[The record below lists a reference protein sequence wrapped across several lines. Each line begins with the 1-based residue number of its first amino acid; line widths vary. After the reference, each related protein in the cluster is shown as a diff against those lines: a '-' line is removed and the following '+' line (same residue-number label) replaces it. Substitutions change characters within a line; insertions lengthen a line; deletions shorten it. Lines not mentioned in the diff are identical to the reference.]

1 MLKTDDFPAEHLQ
14 TLTKQINNW
23 LGDMIR
29 TGQLRM
35 DRVTGSQSAATADSF
50 ELGEQFLMAFLDDKQ
65 IRDVNSLD
73 RDLSDLV
80 KPTGRRHHQ
89 LKYNKK
95 ALAYARSLVEK
106 EETLCQLF
114 ATKLAPKIQD
124 AIEWLDERED
134 EFAGATWR
142 VRLVTVPTYHTH
154 AFLIQRLENGSN
166 VSTGDSY
173 ILVVSAPEWMHSRL
187 PSQTLLRTRDFLL
200 AFRSK
205 VPIIGVRGTTDLSAT
220 A

>member
-134 EFAGATWR
+134 EFAGAAWR

-154 AFLIQRLENGSN
+154 AFLIQQLENGSN

>member
-73 RDLSDLV
+73 RDLSYLV

-114 ATKLAPKIQD
+114 ATKLAPRIQD
-124 AIEWLDERED
+124 AIVWLDEHED

-154 AFLIQRLENGSN
+154 AFLIQQLENGSN
-166 VSTGDSY
+166 VSIGESY
-173 ILVVSAPEWMHSRL
+173 ILVISTPEWMHRL
-187 PSQTLLRTRDFLL
+187 PSQTLLRTREFLL

-220 A
+220 V

>member
-65 IRDVNSLD
+65 IRDVNSVD

-154 AFLIQRLENGSN
+154 AFLIQQLENGSN

>member
-154 AFLIQRLENGSN
+154 AFLIQQLENGSN

>member
-1 MLKTDDFPAEHLQ
+1 MLKTDDFPTEHLQ

-142 VRLVTVPTYHTH
+142 VRLLTVPTYHTH
-154 AFLIQRLENGSN
+154 AFLIQQLENGSN